1 MPVFIST
8 PTKVQRMRTTE
19 TLEEDLKLL
28 TEEVEDLF
36 FFSAEE
42 NHVQLA
48 NKIEEK
54 IKAICEAARNGEY
67 F

>member
-1 MPVFIST
+1 MPDFNSIQ
-8 PTKVQRMRTTE
+8 TKVQRMRTPE
-19 TLEEDLKLL
+19 TLEENLKSL